1 MYKIVFSDDAR
12 KGLVLLQKKYPIA
25 VKKLRSLL
33 KEICEDPRF
42 GTGQAERLKY
52 YKEETWSRRITRE
65 HRIVYRIN
73 EDVVEVL
80 VLSVFGH
87 NS

>member
-33 KEICEDPRF
+33 KEICEDPRS

-52 YKEETWSRRITRE
+52 YQEETWSRRITRE

-87 NS
+87 YS

>member
-12 KGLVLLQKKYPIA
+12 KGLILLQKK
-25 VKKLRSLL
+25 
-33 KEICEDPRF
+33 
-42 GTGQAERLKY
+42 
-52 YKEETWSRRITRE
+52 E

-87 NS
+87 YS